1 MVHMGVWQLVSQMAI
16 ITPKITRSNGKKF
29 VVSPLQGWHDAPV
42 KWNLAL
48 KNTKEVHSSCKFFAW
63 LVNGCGRV
71 FCCDCYIVCSVCFD
85 RICVWSFNNVHMLII
100 YQEWYSIDNYIYDV
114 ELWKKQIYTITDYP
128 GKSAALC
135 CDNACVLHCELT
147 VAGMWYV
154 TGEQWLQ
161 QVNDSLS
168 NHLILQC

>member
-1 MVHMGVWQLVSQMAI
+1 
-16 ITPKITRSNGKKF
+16 
-29 VVSPLQGWHDAPV
+29 
-42 KWNLAL
+42 
-48 KNTKEVHSSCKFFAW
+48 
-63 LVNGCGRV
+63 
-71 FCCDCYIVCSVCFD
+71 
-85 RICVWSFNNVHMLII
+85 MLII

-135 CDNACVLHCELT
+135 CADTYVLHCELT
-147 VAGMWYV
+147 IAGMWYV

-168 NHLILQC
+168 SNLILVVSFWLQY